1 MFGSLAVSVVLSRK
15 SVNFVSTRGTVVSVI
30 FPRLVKVAAVSS
42 MATTGASVA
51 FGKSK
56 WEELA
61 IKVPG
66 DSEA

>member
-30 FPRLVKVAAVSS
+30 FPRSVKVASVSS
-42 MATTGASVA
+42 MVTTGASVA
-51 FGKSK
+51 IGKSK

-61 IKVPG
+61 IRVPG

>member
-1 MFGSLAVSVVLSRK
+1 MFGSLAVRVVLSRK

-30 FPRLVKVAAVSS
+30 FARSVKVTAVSS
-42 MATTGASVA
+42 IVATGASVA
-51 FGKSK
+51 FGKSR

-61 IKVPG
+61 IRVPG